1 MTRTQQTSQASN
13 RVKKAR
19 RSSAQDSRRQPT
31 GFITWTDWRAFQPT
45 RPSSSNKSSD
55 DESPKYSHTDGW
67 HPDAFADRYRR
78 SSYPK
83 LSPLP
88 VKNLNILNSQRIT
101 TWERDFFSSL
111 LVPDQGPGQHIKSE
125 PEISQEQITTVCM
138 EALENFIPSL
148 ADLTDAT
155 TEDSPDNG
163 SHPDTDM
170 DMDMTIM
177 SSIDF
182 DFEKCLAEVEQI
194 VCDSIKDIPSIFD
207 NQEKVEPKPLEPAT
221 TTA

>member
-1 MTRTQQTSQASN
+1 
-13 RVKKAR
+13 
-19 RSSAQDSRRQPT
+19 
-31 GFITWTDWRAFQPT
+31 
-45 RPSSSNKSSD
+45 
-55 DESPKYSHTDGW
+55 
-67 HPDAFADRYRR
+67 
-78 SSYPK
+78 
-83 LSPLP
+83 
-88 VKNLNILNSQRIT
+88 
-101 TWERDFFSSL
+101 
-111 LVPDQGPGQHIKSE
+111 
-125 PEISQEQITTVCM
+125 M

>member
-1 MTRTQQTSQASN
+1 MPLARVPFGDFPATPSSEFILLTHAPSFCSSIHCKTMTRTQQTSQASN

-125 PEISQEQITTVCM
+125 PEISQ
-138 EALENFIPSL
+138 
-148 ADLTDAT
+148 
-155 TEDSPDNG
+155 
-163 SHPDTDM
+163 
-170 DMDMTIM
+170 
-177 SSIDF
+177 
-182 DFEKCLAEVEQI
+182 
-194 VCDSIKDIPSIFD
+194 
-207 NQEKVEPKPLEPAT
+207 
-221 TTA
+221 